1 VAKALLITQC
11 VNELNAAIASDVTA
25 SGCTVGFPLALS
37 QGNYDAIA
45 FCCCLN
51 NACADAHILHALAL
65 GHAGDPLTH
74 YICRCLPLLSHS
86 TLGALALALHFPPFC
101 CAVWGRQP
109 NEASKPRASARDSRG
124 RGTGVLRVV
133 ILVPS
138 PRLPPHVSEFVQRE
152 QGRGTFC
159 GGGKGAEHA
168 SERTGKKNPS
178 VEGNGRKKN
187 MTTACHRGS
196 E

>member
-86 TLGALALALHFPPFC
+86 TLGALALALHFPPFFLLVARC
-101 CAVWGRQP
+101 GAGSRMKPASHGPPRGTAVVV
-109 NEASKPRASARDSRG
+109 G
-124 RGTGVLRVV
+124 RGC
-133 ILVPS
+133 S
-138 PRLPPHVSEFVQRE
+138 
-152 QGRGTFC
+152 
-159 GGGKGAEHA
+159 A
-168 SERTGKKNPS
+168 S
-178 VEGNGRKKN
+178 
-187 MTTACHRGS
+187 
-196 E
+196 